1 MTSDTIIL
9 HGIPTKVYSVNTV
22 IVGTGAAGY
31 NAAKQL
37 WDMGQKDIAILT
49 EKADA
54 GTSRNVSADKQAYYK
69 ISICGWEMDSP
80 GKMAKNLSA
89 GGSMDGDVA
98 LVEAAMSGQAFYN
111 LTESG
116 VPFPRNQYGEYI
128 GYRSDYDSAKR
139 GTSAGRLLPG

>member
-69 ISICGWEMDSP
+69 ISI
-80 GKMAKNLSA
+80 
-89 GGSMDGDVA
+89 
-98 LVEAAMSGQAFYN
+98 
-111 LTESG
+111 
-116 VPFPRNQYGEYI
+116 
-128 GYRSDYDSAKR
+128 
-139 GTSAGRLLPG
+139 